1 MAKTKKAVRLE
12 VPQTL
17 DETRTRPLFVAS
29 IMLTDQERRAH
40 IWEMRLRG
48 YSYEAISREMVRQFG
63 PDALPDN
70 WGPKYVYSDCAAV
83 LTQIN
88 NEYKETAAE
97 MVDIELNRFDQL
109 LAAVWEN
116 AMAGDTNAI
125 SKVLEISRERR
136 KMLGLD
142 NPELIR
148 IDWRVQVADLLE
160 RGTIKPQDVVAEFG
174 EEALIEVNQLMLERR
189 NDG

>member
-1 MAKTKKAVRLE
+1 MPRTKKAIRLE

-17 DETRTRPLFVAS
+17 DETRTRPLFVAA

-83 LTQIN
+83 LAQIN

-109 LAAVWEN
+109 LAAVWDN
-116 AMAGDTNAI
+116 AVAGDTAAI
-125 SKVLEISRERR
+125 TKALEISRERR
-136 KMLGLD
+136 KMMGLD
-142 NPELIR
+142 NPER
-148 IDWRVQVADLLE
+148 IEVSWKIQVADLMRKGLI
-160 RGTIKPQDVVAEFG
+160 TPQDVVREFG
-174 EEALIEVNQLMLERR
+174 EEGLITVNQYLLEMKET
-189 NDG
+189 